1 MTGRSSRS
9 AGPLARALLTGRGWA
24 APPPATPA
32 ANHSG
37 DIETRL
43 RRVEDE
49 LAKSAEALAFLRK
62 VYAQQAAQAAEQA
75 ASEPD
80 PEARFAVA
88 IANDVAV
95 GKVDGPATAAV
106 TIIKA
111 FDFACPYC
119 QRTAAT
125 MDELV
130 AAYPGK
136 VRVVFKDY
144 VVHPDVAMDA
154 HLAACAAAKQ
164 GKYKAYKQL
173 VWDKGFLAYAESRDP
188 SKLAKANLLVLAQTA
203 GLDGKRLQ
211 ADMASPACK
220 ELVAADMAEL
230 EKFHV
235 DGTPA
240 FFVNGKMIKGA
251 LPTAAFKEIVDEEL
265 AAVTASGVPA
275 ADYYDKVVLAK
286 GEKAF
291 RAAGAR

>member
-1 MTGRSSRS
+1 MRSSRVLVLAVASLAGCFGSGS
-9 AGPLARALLTGRGWA
+9 APVAS
-24 APPPATPA
+24 PA
-32 ANHSG
+32 NRSG
-37 DIETRL
+37 DLEARL

-49 LAKSAEALAFLRK
+49 LAKSADALAFLRK
-62 VYAQQAAQAAEQA
+62 VYAQQQAQAAEQA

-88 IANDVAV
+88 IAADVAL

-119 QRTAAT
+119 QRAAAT

-130 AAYPGK
+130 VEYPGK
-136 VRVVFKDY
+136 VRVVYKDY
-144 VVHPDVAMDA
+144 VVHPDVATDA
-154 HLAACAAAKQ
+154 HLGACAAAKQ
-164 GKYKAYKQL
+164 GKYKAFKQV
-173 VWDKGFLAYAESRDP
+173 VWDKASLAYFESRDA
-188 SKLAKANLLVLAQTA
+188 SKLAKANLLVLGQAA

-211 ADMASPACK
+211 ADMASTACK
-220 ELVAADMAEL
+220 DIVAADMAEL

-251 LPTAAFKEIVDEEL
+251 LAKDGFKELVEAEL

-291 RAAGAR
+291 RSAAGH